1 MLLKVGIASV
11 TLPDDLEWTD
21 EYAWSA
27 VEQAVERTLTGSLV
41 VDVGARVYGRPV
53 TLESGDQ
60 VWVSRADVEALQAW
74 ASVPGQVLTL
84 TLADA
89 RVLTV
94 MFRHHDGVAVE
105 ARPVVFMAP
114 LAAADQYLLTLRFM
128 EIE

>member
-1 MLLKVGIASV
+1 
-11 TLPDDLEWTD
+11 
-21 EYAWSA
+21 
-27 VEQAVERTLTGSLV
+27 
-41 VDVGARVYGRPV
+41 VYGRPV

-114 LAAADQYLLTLRFM
+114 LAAAAALEKRMIGLVFFAMRLLRR
-128 EIE
+128 